1 MEVATQPNLAATL
14 AEVLPEAKIVHE
26 VSTDV
31 PGLRIAHVAL
41 PRNTSVTKLETDLEA
56 HLANPRATNATAIF
70 SDADSF
76 LAYMHRH
83 ATEGSV
89 VWCEFNPQT
98 FALSFTGVI
107 DEHIK
112 GTAGWRRHKAKF
124 SPDMS
129 AEWKAW
135 KGLDRK
141 PFEQVGFAEWIQDHQ
156 EDIVSGSNSL
166 PTSIQMLEM
175 ATNFVMNETRSL
187 KSAVRLQSGGVNL
200 TFVADADTNTVEQM
214 RLFEFFGLAIPVFHG
229 DKLASSITARLKYR
243 NNSGKLT
250 FSYELQRADKAH
262 KAAAEDLIGAVRT
275 GLGSVPLLMGSCS

>member
-1 MEVATQPNLAATL
+1 MDATQRNLAETL
-14 AEVLPEAKIVHE
+14 AEVLPRATIVHE
-26 VSTDV
+26 PDTQV

-41 PRNTSVTKLETDLEA
+41 PRNTNTAELKTDLEA
-56 HLANPRATNATAIF
+56 YLPNPRATKATATF
-70 SDADSF
+70 SDTDSF

-83 ATEGSV
+83 ATEGSI
-89 VWCEFNPQT
+89 VWCSFDPQT

-107 DEHIK
+107 DEHVK

-124 SPDMS
+124 DPDMS

-135 KGLDRK
+135 KGQDRK
-141 PFEQVGFAEWIQDHQ
+141 GFEQTAFAEWIQDHQ
-156 EDIVSGSNSL
+156 EDISASNSL

-175 ATNFVMNETRSL
+175 ATNFVMNENRSL
-187 KSAVRLQSGGVNL
+187 KSAVRLQSGGVNF
-200 TFVADADTNTVEQM
+200 TYVADPDSNTVEHM
-214 RLFEFFGLAIPVFHG
+214 KVFEFFGLAVPVFHG
-229 DKLASSITARLKYR
+229 DKMASSITARLKYR